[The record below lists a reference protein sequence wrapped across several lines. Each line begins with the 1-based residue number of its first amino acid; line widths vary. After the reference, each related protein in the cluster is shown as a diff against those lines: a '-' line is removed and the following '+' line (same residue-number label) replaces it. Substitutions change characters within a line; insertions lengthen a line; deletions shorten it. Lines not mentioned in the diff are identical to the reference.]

1 MQTRSQHAT
10 NWLDQALIVRRLPFL
25 LLALLQLFTQSIV
38 AQSSTPVIRVEVID
52 ARGDGIPR
60 AGIVLLKGGRVV
72 SRNTAGQ
79 DGTVEFQAEAGAYEV
94 TAQSDGF
101 TPIDEPVQITSAT
114 HQVLR
119 LPLAIAATE
128 KVEVNASEDA
138 SALESSASP
147 GISVHPAE
155 AAETP
160 MRPLTVTDALPLVPG
175 VVRGPDGQVQ
185 IAGATE
191 MHNALLVNSIDTS
204 DPATGRFG
212 LSVPIDVVDSL
223 HVLTTP
229 FLAQYGRFSA
239 GVVDAETRP
248 GASKWKFDLN
258 DPFPEFRIRSGHV
271 RGLRSMSPRATV
283 TGPLMKDRAALTQ
296 AVEVV
301 VNKIPVRTLY
311 FPNNEIKDTSFNS
324 FTQIDLTLTQRQ
336 TLTGTLHL
344 APQKTQFAGLS
355 FFRPQEVTPND
366 TTAAYTGTLIHRL
379 AVGTGLL
386 QTTAAYSRLTAE
398 VTPQGTQ
405 PMVVE
410 PIGETGNYFSSQ
422 SRSAH
427 RFEWNEVWSAPM
439 ANFPNHTMQL
449 GSSLAATGEDGQVQ
463 ANTIFVRDN
472 SGRTLRKID
481 FYGGSPFHHSD
492 LQPAVFVQDHWK
504 ATKQLAIDAGV
515 RFEGQNVTSTSR
527 LAPRLGLIWSP
538 DSNRKTIIR
547 GGFGAFYDSVPLQT
561 YALSEYPEQVFTDY
575 GMDGKPSIPAHYRN
589 VTEQSGPDS
598 PWLIHR
604 DVTSG
609 NFAPYTFAGSAE
621 IDHTFSPKLSM
632 RARYMES
639 QGSRLLTL
647 IQDRQQHSFVLG
659 DTGSSRYRQFE
670 LTANLKL
677 QPSHSLYLSYVR
689 STSTGPLNS
698 AEGYLGDISSPF
710 IRSART
716 GPQASDLPHR
726 FLLWGSIALP
736 SKIVLYPMI
745 ETRSGFTW
753 QSLDVYQQFLNSE
766 AATAHRLPTYLSI
779 DLRVSKDFR
788 VNEKYSIRPS
798 ISVTNVTNHFN
809 ALDVHSNIA
818 DPQYG
823 QAFGNY
829 DRHAR
834 FDLDVVF

>member
-1 MQTRSQHAT
+1 MQIRSKRCANCADRT
-10 NWLDQALIVRRLPFL
+10 FSVGPLPYVLLVFL
-25 LLALLQLFTQSIV
+25 SLLTIPIV
-38 AQSSTPVIRVEVID
+38 AQSPTPLLRVEVID
-52 ARGDGIPR
+52 VQGSVVPQAN
-60 AGIVLLKGGRVV
+60 IVLLRGGSVLG
-72 SRNTAGQ
+72 RNTTSP
-79 DGTVEFQAEAGAYEV
+79 DGTVKFQVEAGAYEISI
-94 TAQSDGF
+94 QSDGF
-101 TPIDEPVQITSAT
+101 IPIDKPVQITSAAQQT
-114 HQVLR
+114 LR
-119 LPLAIAATE
+119 FPLAIAATE
-128 KVEVNASEDA
+128 NVEVNAPKE
-138 SALESSASP
+138 SALDSSASP
-147 GISVHPAE
+147 GANLH
-155 AAETP
+155 AAEVAEIP

-191 MHNALLVNSIDTS
+191 MHSALLVNSVDTS

-229 FLAQYGRFSA
+229 YLAQYGRFSA

-248 GASKWKFDLN
+248 GGSKWKFDLN

-283 TGPLMKDRAALTQ
+283 TGPLVKDRADLTQ

-311 FPNNEIKDTSFNS
+311 FPNNEIKDTSINS
-324 FTQIDLTLTQRQ
+324 FTQIDLTLTPQQ

-379 AVGTGLL
+379 AVGAGLL
-386 QTTAAYSRLTAE
+386 QTTVAYSRQIAE

-405 PMVVE
+405 PMVVQ
-410 PIGETGNYFSSQ
+410 PTGNTGNFFSSQ
-422 SRSAH
+422 TRNSH
-427 RFEWNEVWSAPM
+427 RFEWNEVWSAPI
-439 ANFPNHTMQL
+439 ANFPNHTVQFG
-449 GSSLAATGEDGQVQ
+449 GSVASTGEEGQVQ
-463 ANTIFVRDN
+463 ANTIFIRDN
-472 SGRTLRKID
+472 SGTTLRKID
-481 FYGGSPFHHSD
+481 FYGGSTFHHSD
-492 LQPAVFVQDHWK
+492 LQPAVFAQDHWK
-504 ATKQLAIDAGV
+504 AAKDLAIDAGI
-515 RFEGQNVTSTSR
+515 RFEGQNVTSTTR
-527 LAPRLGLIWSP
+527 VAPRLGFIWSP

-561 YALSEYPEQVFTDY
+561 YALSQYPEQVFTDY
-575 GMDGKPSIPAHYRN
+575 GIDGKPSISAHYQN
-589 VTEQSGPDS
+589 VMGQSGPDS

-604 DVTSG
+604 KVTAG
-609 NFAPYTFAGSAE
+609 NFAPYTFAGNAE
-621 IDHTFSPKLSM
+621 IDHTFSPKLSV

-647 IQDRQQHSFVLG
+647 TQDQVQHAFVLS
-659 DTGSSRYRQFE
+659 DAGSSRYRQLE

-698 AEGYLGDISSPF
+698 AEGYLSDIPSPF

-716 GPQASDLPHR
+716 GPQASDLPNR
-726 FLLWGSIALP
+726 FLLWGSIGLP

-753 QSLDVYQQFLNSE
+753 QSLDVYQQFLSSE
-766 AATAHRLPTYLSI
+766 SAKAHRLPGYLSI

-809 ALDVHSNIA
+809 ALDVHSNTA

-829 DRHAR
+829 DRHIR